1 MLEEGDDE
9 KKEENQEPEGVEG
22 SEGVVGVAG
31 AGGTA
36 GATTF
41 APRVLFRMDALLDA
55 LRDTLRRLFPNG
67 PAEFI
72 SIFSV

>member
-1 MLEEGDDE
+1 VVEEGDDE
-9 KKEENQEPEGVEG
+9 KKEENQEPEEAGVEG
-22 SEGVVGVAG
+22 SEGVAGAAG
-31 AGGTA
+31 AGVA
-36 GATTF
+36 TF
-41 APRVLFRMDALLDA
+41 APRVLFRMDTLLVA